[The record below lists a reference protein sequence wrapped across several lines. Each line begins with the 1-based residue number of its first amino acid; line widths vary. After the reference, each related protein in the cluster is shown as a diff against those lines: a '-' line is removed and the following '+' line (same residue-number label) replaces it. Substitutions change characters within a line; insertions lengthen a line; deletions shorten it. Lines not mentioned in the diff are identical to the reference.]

1 MRFIRYTAVVLLASG
16 LTALVQAEASDQDT
30 HADNGRYFQI
40 EVPLADGELAFRDL
54 LISLC
59 EAVGIEGRQRF
70 SELDWTLDVK
80 STLGRLQLGALKRIT
95 GGAISAMVQG
105 DRVVV
110 RLDRKVVAA
119 TGDQVIRSIERWVGG
134 RPDPTVTEP
143 RFGMTVVTADDPR
156 APIDRLGA
164 GTTGAVV
171 LVHGLDDPGWMWRDL
186 TARLLETERVVVRFE
201 YPNDQPIADST
212 DFFAW
217 ELMKLRSL
225 GVDRIQ
231 VVAHSMGGLVTRDLL
246 TRRAYYD
253 GDGSGGDLFPA
264 IDRLLMLGT
273 PNHGSKMVWLRG
285 LAELRE
291 QVYRWVSGTGSF
303 DDALTDGLGEAGRDL
318 RPDSDFLRR
327 LNARPQPQHTTYTII
342 AGRVSPLSVEEIES
356 LTARM
361 KQLARSD
368 AAPQW
373 LSEWAELAD
382 TTSASSMLDAAIGGL
397 GDGVVTIESA
407 RLAGVD
413 DFVVVEGNHISM
425 IANLSRSSDRMPP
438 AIELILDRLGRG
450 GDDPNRPVNDD

>member
-16 LTALVQAEASDQDT
+16 LTALIQAEPSDQDK
-30 HADNGRYFQI
+30 HADDQRWFQI
-40 EVPLADGELAFRDL
+40 DVPLAEGKLEFRDL

-59 EAVGIEGRQRF
+59 DAVGIEGRERF
-70 SELDWTLDVK
+70 SDLHWTLNVQSK
-80 STLGRLQLGALKRIT
+80 LGKLQLSALERIT
-95 GGAISAMVQG
+95 GGAISATVHD
-105 DRVVV
+105 DRVVL
-110 RLDRKVVAA
+110 RLDRKIVAA
-119 TGDQVIRSIERWVGG
+119 TGDQLIRSIERWVGG
-134 RPDPTVTEP
+134 RPDPTVIAP
-143 RFGMTVVTADDPR
+143 RFGMTVVTGDDPR
-156 APIDRLGA
+156 APIDRMGA
-164 GTTGAVV
+164 GTTSAVV

-186 TARLLETERVVVRFE
+186 APRLLEAEHAVVRFE

-225 GVDRIQ
+225 GVQRIQ
-231 VVAHSMGGLVTRDLL
+231 VVAHSMGGLVARDLL
-246 TRRAYYD
+246 TRRAYYN
-253 GDGSGGDLFPA
+253 GDGFGGDQFPT
-264 IDRLLMLGT
+264 IDRLIMLGT

-342 AGRVSPLSVEEIES
+342 AGRVSPLSGQEIES
-356 LTARM
+356 LTTRM

-373 LSEWAELAD
+373 LREWADLTD
-382 TTSASSMLDAAIGGL
+382 TTSASSMLEAAIGGL

-407 RLAGVD
+407 RLAAVD

-425 IANLSRSSDRMPP
+425 IANLSRSSDRTPP
-438 AIELILDRLGRG
+438 AIELILDRLGRR
-450 GDDPNRPVNDD
+450 GDDPDRPVNDG